1 MQKKEARQKNL
12 LELIKGITLDEKY
25 KKEMDEMIFRMA
37 EEIETCTAEDWHEI
51 AAENKSMIES
61 FEYILEKLRSVRSL
75 LMTCQPDSKRM
86 LN

>member
-12 LELIKGITLDEKY
+12 PELIKESTLDEKY
-25 KKEMDEMIFRMA
+25 KKELDEMIFRMA
-37 EEIETCTAEDWHEI
+37 EEIGTCTPEDWHEI
-51 AAENKSMIES
+51 AAENQSMIEG
-61 FEYILEKLRSVRSL
+61 FEYILDKLRGVRSL